1 MKRAG
6 SPYAQVQAIA
16 DERCLRGLQAPAGET
31 VEGGALVFCL
41 AVGVADLGWFGLG
54 PLICWIVGI

>member
-1 MKRAG
+1 MKRRG
-6 SPYAQVQAIA
+6 SPSAQVQAIA
-16 DERCLRGLQAPAGET
+16 DERCLRGLRAPAWET